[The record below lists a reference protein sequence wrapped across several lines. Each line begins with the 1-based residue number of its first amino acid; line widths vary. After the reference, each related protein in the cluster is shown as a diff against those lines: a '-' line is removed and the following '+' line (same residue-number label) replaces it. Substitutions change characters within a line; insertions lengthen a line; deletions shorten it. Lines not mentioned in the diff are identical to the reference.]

1 MGQEYDGGLTK
12 QAAAASRVLRDAKI
26 WDPEDL
32 GRIRFR
38 TKEHFYLLM
47 ADQDDSFEA
56 ANAVPGVSDDM
67 DDDLRERQPI
77 DLDAPVA
84 DAASPPPAAAAPAET
99 APAGDAAAPGVSS
112 KEIEALKEQAK
123 QANDNYLRAM
133 ADLQNFRRR
142 GEEERLRI
150 IRDANERLIKELLP
164 VLDDFDLA
172 LDAAR
177 KTESYEQ
184 LIGGVSAILRKFG
197 DILGKQG
204 VHPIAAIGEP
214 FNAEVHEAVMLDEES
229 EEPDE
234 TVTAELRKGYTLHDR
249 VIRASL
255 VKVAK
260 KG

>member
-1 MGQEYDGGLTK
+1 
-12 QAAAASRVLRDAKI
+12 
-26 WDPEDL
+26 
-32 GRIRFR
+32 
-38 TKEHFYLLM
+38 M
-47 ADQDDSFEA
+47 AEQDDPTRDNSFEA
-56 ANAVPGVSDDM
+56 ANAIPGISDDM
-67 DDDLRERQPI
+67 ADDDDMRERKPI
-77 DLDAPVA
+77 DLDAPVQGG
-84 DAASPPPAAAAPAET
+84 PPPTPATPAPAAPPPNGS
-99 APAGDAAAPGVSS
+99 APVTLESAGPAASS
-112 KEIEALKEQAK
+112 KEVEELKDKAK
-123 QANDNYLRAM
+123 QANDSYLRAM

-150 IRDANERLIKELLP
+150 IRDANERLIKEMLP

-184 LIGGVSAILRKFG
+184 LIGGVGAILRKFA
-197 DILGKQG
+197 DTLGKQG
-204 VHPIAAIGEP
+204 VQPIPAVGEQ

-234 TVTAELRKGYTLHDR
+234 TVTAELRKGYTLHER
-249 VIRASL
+249 VIRPSL

>member
-1 MGQEYDGGLTK
+1 MREAPGERGG
-12 QAAAASRVLRDAKI
+12 D
-26 WDPEDL
+26 
-32 GRIRFR
+32 RFPSFLIISD
-38 TKEHFYLLM
+38 KEHDFILM
-47 ADQDDSFEA
+47 AEPDDPTRDNSFEA
-56 ANAVPGVSDDM
+56 ANAIPGISDNM
-67 DDDLRERQPI
+67 DGDDEDLRERQPI
-77 DLDAPVA
+77 DLDAPIEVTPAPAPAQAAPPANGTGPATVTLA
-84 DAASPPPAAAAPAET
+84 DAGPAA
-99 APAGDAAAPGVSS
+99 SS
-112 KEIEALKEQAK
+112 QEVQELKDKAK

-142 GEEERLRI
+142 AEEERLRI

-172 LDAAR
+172 LDHAR
-177 KTESYEQ
+177 NTESYEQ
-184 LIGGVSAILRKFG
+184 LIGGVGAVQRKFM
-197 DILGKQG
+197 DTLGKQG
-204 VHPIAAIGEP
+204 VQPIPAIGEP

-249 VIRASL
+249 VIRPSL